1 MSQEMENTDTNTIF
15 NPNIHVENL
24 CENHLFFRKKEKC
37 IKVNWKKENYKK
49 EKKSKKICVYDDS
62 CKYYIKITQQ
72 IHQIPKYKTYFYTY
86 EKAEFLDLTKIE
98 NASFKKIVLSST
110 SGSNNQYILFTYKY
124 LSKYTL
130 SFSQQI
136 HKSLQQGLCK
146 PFLMLLLNSY
156 KQLLK
161 NQQQL
166 LESEK
171 KLCFFQI
178 SSTNILFS
186 QEEDGE
192 LFLKNFHA
200 CFSCE
205 KPFFKVEHLLRIFSE
220 NTIDNFS
227 YQPLEVHLIYFLWKN
242 NINTL
247 SFSHLEEI
255 SRNYIKSMTIFSLL
269 NELERDT
276 YSETCIHSLKSFIN
290 KDLNTIVEKM
300 VSEYSFSWDNFALSV
315 LFFYIVEN
323 ICRTWYFPSETF
335 LQGWSK
341 LLLKNIHGNP
351 FKRETVDNTIEILEQ
366 LLEKNPSWLF
376 VNTISSDK
384 MQDLLRVL

>member
-1 MSQEMENTDTNTIF
+1 MENTNTNL

-24 CENHLFFRKKEKC
+24 CENHLFFRKKDKENC
-37 IKVNWKKENYKK
+37 IKVNYKK

-72 IHQIPKYKTYFYTY
+72 IHQIPNYKTYFYTY

-98 NASFKKIVLSST
+98 DSTFKKIALSNS
-110 SGSNNQYILFTYKY
+110 SGNQYLLFTYKY

-130 SFSQQI
+130 TFSQKI
-136 HKSLQQGLCK
+136 HQSLHQGLCK

-161 NQQQL
+161 NVQQL
-166 LESEK
+166 LQSEK

-186 QEEDGE
+186 QEEQGGVS
-192 LFLKNFHA
+192 FLKNFHA
-200 CFSCE
+200 CFSC
-205 KPFFKVEHLLRIFSE
+205 KNSFFKVEHLLRIFSE

-255 SRNYIKSMTIFSLL
+255 SRNYIKSMSIFSLL

-276 YSETCIHSLKSFIN
+276 YIQTCIHSLKIYIN

-351 FKRETVDNTIEILEQ
+351 FKRETVDSTIEILEQ

>member
-1 MSQEMENTDTNTIF
+1 MSQEMENTNTIL
-15 NPNIHVENL
+15 NPNIHVESL
-24 CENHLFFRKKEKC
+24 CENHLFFRKKD
-37 IKVNWKKENYKK
+37 KENYKK

-62 CKYYIKITQQ
+62 CKYYIKMTQQ
-72 IHQIPKYKTYFYTY
+72 IHQIPNYKTYFYTY

-98 NASFKKIVLSST
+98 DTSFKKIALSST
-110 SGSNNQYILFTYKY
+110 SDNQYVLFTYKH

-130 SFSQQI
+130 TFSHQI
-136 HKSLQQGLCK
+136 HQSLHLGLCK

-156 KQLLK
+156 QQLLK
-161 NQQQL
+161 NVQQL
-166 LESEK
+166 LQSEK

-186 QEEDGE
+186 PEEGDK
-192 LFLKNFHA
+192 LFLKNFQA
-200 CFSCE
+200 CFSC
-205 KPFFKVEHLLRIFSE
+205 KNSFFKVEHLLRIFSE

-255 SRNYIKSMTIFSLL
+255 SRNYIKSMSIFSLL

-276 YSETCIHSLKSFIN
+276 YIQTCIHSLKMYIN
-290 KDLNTIVEKM
+290 KDLNTILEKM

-351 FKRETVDNTIEILEQ
+351 FKRETVDSTIEILEQ

>member
-1 MSQEMENTDTNTIF
+1 M
-15 NPNIHVENL
+15 
-24 CENHLFFRKKEKC
+24 
-37 IKVNWKKENYKK
+37 
-49 EKKSKKICVYDDS
+49 
-62 CKYYIKITQQ
+62 TQQ
-72 IHQIPKYKTYFYTY
+72 IHQIEDHSTSFYTY

-98 NASFKKIVLSST
+98 NASFKKIALSSSSSSST
-110 SGSNNQYILFTYKY
+110 SDNQYVLFTYKY
-124 LSKYTL
+124 ISKYTL
-130 SFSQQI
+130 TFSQHIYQ
-136 HKSLQQGLCK
+136 SLQHGLCK

-156 KQLLK
+156 QQLLK

-166 LESEK
+166 LKSEK

-186 QEEDGE
+186 QEEKCKGE

-242 NINTL
+242 NINIL
-247 SFSHLEEI
+247 SFSYLEEI
-255 SRNYIKSMTIFSLL
+255 SRNYIKSMSIFSLL
-269 NELERDT
+269 NELERDK
-276 YSETCIHSLKSFIN
+276 YCETCIHSLKTFIN

-300 VSEYSFSWDNFALSV
+300 VLEYSFSWDNFALSV
-315 LFFYIVEN
+315 LFFYIIEN
-323 ICRTWYFPSETF
+323 ICRTWYFPNETF

-351 FKRETVDNTIEILEQ
+351 FKRETVDSTIEILEQ

-376 VNTISSDK
+376 VNTISSEK

>member
-1 MSQEMENTDTNTIF
+1 MSQEMENTNTNTNTNTNF

-24 CENHLFFRKKEKC
+24 CENHLFFRKKENYR
-37 IKVNWKKENYKK
+37 KVNYKK
-49 EKKSKKICVYDDS
+49 QKKTKKIRVYDDS
-62 CKYYIKITQQ
+62 CKYYIKMTQQ
-72 IHQIPKYKTYFYTY
+72 IHQIAHHSKSFYTY

-98 NASFKKIVLSST
+98 NASFKKIALTST
-110 SGSNNQYILFTYKY
+110 SDNQYVLFTYKY

-130 SFSQQI
+130 SFSQHI
-136 HKSLQQGLCK
+136 HQSLRQGLCK

-156 KQLLK
+156 QQLLK

-166 LESEK
+166 LQTEK
-171 KLCFFQI
+171 KLCFFQL

-186 QEEDGE
+186 SEQGGVP
-192 LFLKNFHA
+192 FLKNFQA
-200 CFSCE
+200 CFSC
-205 KPFFKVEHLLRIFSE
+205 KNTFFKVEHLLRIFSE

-255 SRNYIKSMTIFSLL
+255 SRNYIKSMSIFSLL

-276 YSETCIHSLKSFIN
+276 YSETCIYSLKIYIN

-351 FKRETVDNTIEILEQ
+351 FKRETVDSTIEILDQ

-376 VNTISSDK
+376 VNSISSDK